1 MRFLVKEPHVRVEL
15 HGIVMHYIRLITSL
29 LLCLSMLVG
38 SVATPAS
45 AVVATTTINAISM
58 TEATSS
64 PFSASTSLLTASL
77 DPGQQQQVTLTL
89 TNKSSSA
96 HTPRLYAAR
105 PAPPAGVATRRE
117 IAPAL
122 RQVALPE
129 QETRIDP
136 QLERDLA
143 ATVDGRT
150 QFLVFLQEQA
160 DLSPAYFIADWN
172 ERGRF
177 VYETLYTTATQSQ
190 TELRTWLEQQ
200 GLPYRPLWIVNALV
214 VEGSDTDV
222 QALAA
227 RAEVALLRA
236 NRVTSL
242 EGAMP
247 LEGDAALPLGAPALQ
262 FTIPS
267 SCDPDDRYICWN
279 IRKIQA
285 DRAWYEF
292 GVSGAGITVASIDSG
307 VRYDHPALLRQ
318 YRGYSTTGTID
329 HSYNW
334 FDPQQP
340 ASSAFDA
347 GNHGTHTMGTI
358 VGRADPT
365 SGTPAVGV
373 APGARWIAARGC
385 QTSVCT
391 EADLL
396 AAAQWLLTPTDPDGG
411 NPRPDL
417 RPQIIN
423 NSWATSSR
431 GDEKYIGF
439 TTAWRAAGI
448 FPVFAAGNAQNT
460 RCGTVASPGDYTHVV
475 GVGATSRDDLIA
487 SFSSIGPA
495 LNNQLKPDI
504 SAPGQGI
511 VSTFAGSDLSYGTL
525 QGTSMAAPH
534 VVGTVAL
541 IWSANPTLIG
551 DYDATYAV
559 LTQSAAP
566 RTDDR
571 FRGPVYSECE
581 ATRVPNNV
589 YGYGRVDAYAAV
601 ARATV
606 NVPWLQLPRTI
617 VTIDPNET
625 TSLTL
630 TLNAAQ
636 VPGPGNY
643 RARVLV
649 HTDDLSQTPLTID
662 VQLTVRPSPLTALVQ
677 GSIRDAESDVPL
689 AGSVQVSG
697 GSTITVDSS
706 GAFAVTLPVRTTP
719 YTLVASAPGYQS
731 QSVELLAEAGAE
743 VTQVFALRANLPRL
757 HAQTTPLTATL
768 TFGEAADLVAT
779 VENTG
784 TKELHYQ
791 LLVPD
796 EAYGI
801 WRSDER
807 SGPEP
812 AWMNIS
818 ANNTPVSLQDDDVS
832 AALPLG
838 FAFPFYGE
846 AYDTVYVH
854 SNGFLTFEEPTT
866 SPTFHPH
873 CLPLPETSGVA
884 IVPLRV
890 DLDPA
895 QGGMVRYAK
904 VNEGFVVMFEDVP
917 LHTAPQQ
924 RFTFQVVLTRDGRVV
939 FNYNQIGAL
948 PNSAVVGIQQN
959 ARLIQQIGCGRNIA
973 IQSGLTLEFRPQ
985 PNPQLWIEVAES
997 DGTIVPGATH
1007 DIPIRLKW
1015 ITPDAF
1021 QPYSS
1026 AVLVKSND
1034 PYQPVVR
1041 LPVQLTTTPAPYTT
1055 FFPLLMHQRNRR

>member
-1 MRFLVKEPHVRVEL
+1 
-15 HGIVMHYIRLITSL
+15 MHYIRLITSL

-89 TNKSSSA
+89 TNKSSSP
-96 HTPRLYAAR
+96 HTPRLYAAW
-105 PAPPAGVATRRE
+105 PALPTGVSTRRE
-117 IAPAL
+117 IAPDL

-129 QETRIDP
+129 QESRIDP
-136 QLERDLA
+136 QLERDLS

-150 QFLVFLQEQA
+150 EFLVFLQEQA
-160 DLSPAYFIADWN
+160 DLSPAYSIADWN

-222 QALAA
+222 QTLAA

-267 SCDPDDRYICWN
+267 SCDPDDRRICWN

-285 DRAWYEF
+285 DRVWYEF
-292 GVSGAGITVASIDSG
+292 GVSGEGITVATIDSG

-318 YRGYSTTGTID
+318 YRGYSATGTID

-334 FDPQQP
+334 FDPQRP
-340 ASSAFDA
+340 ASNAFDA

-358 VGRADPT
+358 VGRADQT

-385 QTSVCT
+385 QTSICT

-396 AAAQWLLTPTDPDGG
+396 AAAQWLLTPTDPDGS

-423 NSWATSSR
+423 NSWATSSQA
-431 GDEKYIGF
+431 DEKYIGF

-460 RCGTVASPGDYTHVV
+460 RCGTIASPGDYAHVV
-475 GVGATSRDDLIA
+475 GVGATSREDLIA

-495 LNNQLKPDI
+495 FNNLLKPDI

-511 VSTFAGSDLSYGTL
+511 VSTFAGADLSYGTL

-534 VVGTVAL
+534 VAGTVAL

-551 DYDATYAV
+551 DYDATYTI

-571 FRGPVYSECE
+571 FRGPAYSQCE

-601 ARATV
+601 ARAMV

-617 VTIDPNET
+617 PTMDPTETI
-625 TSLTL
+625 SLTL
-630 TLNAAQ
+630 TFNAAQ

-649 HTDDLSQTPLTID
+649 HTADVSQAPLTID
-662 VQLTVRPSPLTALVQ
+662 VQLTVRPSSLTALVQ
-677 GSIRDAESDVPL
+677 GSIRDAESNAPL

-697 GSTITVDSS
+697 GSTITIDPD
-706 GAFAVTLPVRTTP
+706 GTFALTLPVRTTP
-719 YTLVASAPGYQS
+719 YTLIASAPGYES
-731 QSVELLAEAGAE
+731 QSVELLAEAGATI
-743 VTQVFALRANLPRL
+743 TQVFTLRANLPRL

-784 TKELHYQ
+784 TRELRYQ

-801 WRSDER
+801 WRSDELA
-807 SGPEP
+807 GPEP

-818 ANNTPVSLQDDDVS
+818 ANNTPIALQNDDIS

-846 AYDTVYVH
+846 TYDTVYVH
-854 SNGFLTFEEPTT
+854 SNGLLTFTEPTT
-866 SPTFHPH
+866 SPTFHPR

-895 QGGMVRYAK
+895 QGGMVRYANM
-904 VNEGFVVMFEDVP
+904 NEGFVVMFENVP
-917 LHTAPQQ
+917 LYAAPQQ

-939 FNYNQIGAL
+939 FNYNQISAL

-959 ARLIQQIGCGRNIA
+959 TRHIQQIGCGRNIP

-985 PNPQLWIEVAES
+985 PNPQLWIEVAER
-997 DGTIVPGATH
+997 DGAIAPGATH

-1015 ITPDAF
+1015 ITPTVF

-1041 LPVQLTTTPAPYTT
+1041 LPVHLTTTPAPYTT
-1055 FFPLLMHQRNRR
+1055 FFPLFMHQRNRR

>member
-1 MRFLVKEPHVRVEL
+1 
-15 HGIVMHYIRLITSL
+15 MHPIRLMTSL
-29 LLCLSMLVG
+29 LLCLCMLLG
-38 SVATPAS
+38 SGVTPAP
-45 AVVATTTINAISM
+45 AIEATTARHTIPL
-58 TEATSS
+58 TETARS
-64 PFSASTSLLTASL
+64 PFSASTSLITVSL
-77 DPGQQQQVTLTL
+77 DPGQQQQVTVTL
-89 TNKSSSA
+89 TNTSNRA
-96 HTPRLYAAR
+96 HTPRVYAAW
-105 PAPPAGVATRRE
+105 PAPPSGVTTRRE
-117 IAPAL
+117 IAPEL

-129 QETRIDP
+129 QEARIDP

-143 ATVDGRT
+143 ATADGRT
-150 QFLVFLQEQA
+150 EFLVFLQEQA
-160 DLSPAYFIADWN
+160 DLTPAYSIADWN

-177 VYETLYTTATQSQ
+177 VYETLHATATQSQ
-190 TELRTWLEQQ
+190 AELRAWLEDQ

-214 VEGSDTDV
+214 VEGRDTDV

-227 RAEVALLRA
+227 RAEVALVRA

-242 EGAMP
+242 EAATP
-247 LEGDAALPLGAPALQ
+247 LEEYAALPLAAPAQQ
-262 FTIPS
+262 FTIPA
-267 SCDPDDRYICWN
+267 SCDPDDRRICWN

-292 GVSGAGITVASIDSG
+292 GVSGEGITVASIDSG
-307 VRYDHPALLRQ
+307 VRYDHPALIRQ
-318 YRGYSTTGTID
+318 YRGYREPGTVD
-329 HSYNW
+329 HRYNW

-340 ASSAFDA
+340 ASNAFDA
-347 GNHGTHTMGTI
+347 GTHGTHTMGTI

-365 SGTPAVGV
+365 SGTPAIGV

-385 QTSVCT
+385 QTSICT

-396 AAAQWLLTPTDPDGG
+396 AAAQWLLTPTDPDGR

-423 NSWATSSR
+423 NSWATSSQ

-460 RCGTVASPGDYTHVV
+460 RCGTIASPGDYPHVV
-475 GVGATSRDDLIA
+475 GVGATSKEDLIT
-487 SFSSIGPA
+487 SFSSIGPGF
-495 LNNQLKPDI
+495 NNQLKPDI

-511 VSTFAGSDLSYGTL
+511 VSTFAGPGLSYGTL

-551 DYDATYAV
+551 NYDATYAI

-571 FRGPVYSECE
+571 FRGPAYSQCE
-581 ATRVPNNV
+581 ATSVPNNV

-606 NVPWLQLPRTI
+606 NVPWLQLPRT
-617 VTIDPNET
+617 VATVDPNET

-649 HTDDLSQTPLTID
+649 HTADLSQAPLTID

-677 GSIRDAESDVPL
+677 GSIRDAESDMPL
-689 AGSVQVSG
+689 AGSVQVRG
-697 GSTITVDSS
+697 GLTITVDPD
-706 GAFAVTLPVRTTP
+706 GTFALTLPVRATP
-719 YTLVASAPGYQS
+719 YTLIAGAPGYQS
-731 QSVELLAEAGAE
+731 QSVEVLAEAGAD
-743 VTQVFALRANLPRL
+743 VTLEFALRANLPRL
-757 HAQTTPLTATL
+757 QAQNTPLTATL
-768 TFGEAADLVAT
+768 AFGEVADRVAI
-779 VENTG
+779 VENIG
-784 TKELHYQ
+784 TQELHYQ
-791 LLVPD
+791 LLVPN

-801 WRSDER
+801 WRSDEPA
-807 SGPEP
+807 GPEP
-812 AWMNIS
+812 AWMNIP
-818 ANNTPVSLQDDDVS
+818 ANDTPVSLQNDDVS

-838 FAFPFYGE
+838 FPFPFYGGT
-846 AYDTVYVH
+846 YDTVYVH
-854 SNGFLTFEEPTT
+854 SNGFLTFTEPTT
-866 SPTFHPH
+866 SSTFRPQ
-873 CLPLPETSGVA
+873 CLPLPETSRSA

-895 QGGMVRYAK
+895 QGGVVRYSHLY
-904 VNEGFVVMFEDVP
+904 EGFAVTFEDVP
-917 LHTAPQQ
+917 LHAAPQQ
-924 RFTFQVVLTRDGRVV
+924 RFTFQVILTRDGRIV

-948 PNSAVVGIQQN
+948 PHSAVVGIQQN
-959 ARLIQQIGCGRNIA
+959 ARNMQQIGCGRNIP
-973 IQSGLTLEFRPQ
+973 ISSGLTLEFRPQ
-985 PNPQLWIEVAES
+985 PNPQLWIEVTES
-997 DGTIVPGATH
+997 DGVIAPGATH
-1007 DIPIRLKW
+1007 TIPIRLKW
-1015 ITPDAF
+1015 IRPDAF

-1034 PYQPVVR
+1034 PYQPVLR
-1041 LPVQLTTTPAPYTT
+1041 LPVQLTTAPAPYTT
-1055 FFPLLMHQRNRR
+1055 FFPLVWHQRNRR

>member
-1 MRFLVKEPHVRVEL
+1 
-15 HGIVMHYIRLITSL
+15 MHHIRLITPL

-38 SVATPAS
+38 SVATPAP
-45 AVVATTTINAISM
+45 AVVAITTISTLPM
-58 TEATSS
+58 TETTSS

-89 TNKSSSA
+89 TNNSSSA
-96 HTPRLYAAR
+96 HTPRLYAAW

-150 QFLVFLQEQA
+150 EFLVFLQEQA
-160 DLSPAYFIADWN
+160 DLSPAYSIVDWN

-177 VYETLYTTATQSQ
+177 VYETLHATATQSQ

-222 QALAA
+222 QALAT
-227 RAEVALLRA
+227 RADVALLRA

-242 EGAMP
+242 EATTP
-247 LEGDAALPLGAPALQ
+247 LEGDATFPPDAPALQ

-267 SCDPDDRYICWN
+267 SCDPDDRRICWN

-292 GVSGAGITVASIDSG
+292 GVRGEGITVANIDSG
-307 VRYDHPALLRQ
+307 VRYDHPALIRQ
-318 YRGYSTTGTID
+318 YRGYSATGTID

-358 VGRADPT
+358 VGRADQN

-551 DYDATYAV
+551 DYDATYAI
-559 LTQSAAP
+559 LTQSTVP

-571 FRGPVYSECE
+571 FRGPAYSGCE

-617 VTIDPNET
+617 AIIDPNET

-689 AGSVQVSG
+689 AGSVQVRG

-743 VTQVFALRANLPRL
+743 MTQVFALRANLPRL

-866 SPTFHPH
+866 SPMFHPQ

-917 LHTAPQQ
+917 LHAAPQQ

-985 PNPQLWIEVAES
+985 PNPQRWIEVAES

-1007 DIPIRLKW
+1007 AIPIRLKW
-1015 ITPDAF
+1015 ITPDVF